1 MNEQTKKLILE
12 FNKSIVRLKN
22 QRNIWLISSSVFAV
36 GAILIILFSE
46 SIANFHSPNFWWAIS
61 SVSLIVSVNWW
72 YWTISLI
79 RDVLDHQTNVI
90 KILSEITTDVREIKT
105 DINVLHQKSLIK

>member
-12 FNKSIVRLKN
+12 FNKSINRLKN
-22 QRNIWLISSSVFAV
+22 QRKIWLISSLVFAIS
-36 GAILIILFSE
+36 AILIIIFSE
-46 SIANFHSPNFWWAIS
+46 NIAKFYSSNLWWA
-61 SVSLIVSVNWW
+61 VSALTLIISVNWW

-90 KILSEITTDVREIKT
+90 KILSEITTDVKEIKT
-105 DINVLHQKSLIK
+105 DINILHQKSLIK